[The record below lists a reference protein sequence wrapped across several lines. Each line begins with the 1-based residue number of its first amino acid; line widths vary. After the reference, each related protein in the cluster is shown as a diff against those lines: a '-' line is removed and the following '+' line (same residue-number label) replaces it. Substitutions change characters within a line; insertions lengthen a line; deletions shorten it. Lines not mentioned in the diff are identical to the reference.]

1 MTDLFPNT
9 ESKSPR
15 LLWMEKHGIYVW
27 CRKPYGIKPFVCD
40 GPGEMYGEGH
50 TEDEAILDYATAN
63 KIKLWNEE

>member
-1 MTDLFPNT
+1 
-9 ESKSPR
+9 
-15 LLWMEKHGIYVW
+15 MEKHGIYVW